1 VGAVTTAAPVR
12 ESEREPV
19 GTVAAGGPAE
29 GPAGAP
35 ASPAAAPGPPAGAA
49 GATPESATGEAYVPG
64 ASLLSPP
71 DYDNIVGGV
80 PPSPYASLMLL
91 GGLICLLLAAVE
103 AALGPG
109 SMGLPPLDVGELTG
123 GAEWLL
129 SQWAV
134 LGALLIVGAVFLAG
148 FVSRS

>member
-1 VGAVTTAAPVR
+1 
-12 ESEREPV
+12 
-19 GTVAAGGPAE
+19 
-29 GPAGAP
+29 
-35 ASPAAAPGPPAGAA
+35 
-49 GATPESATGEAYVPG
+49 
-64 ASLLSPP
+64 
-71 DYDNIVGGV
+71 
-80 PPSPYASLMLL
+80 MLL
-91 GGLICLLLAAVE
+91 GGLICLLIAAIE

-109 SMGLPPLDVGELTG
+109 SLGLPPLDVAELVG

>member
-1 VGAVTTAAPVR
+1 
-12 ESEREPV
+12 
-19 GTVAAGGPAE
+19 
-29 GPAGAP
+29 
-35 ASPAAAPGPPAGAA
+35 
-49 GATPESATGEAYVPG
+49 VPG